1 MHAAAGTPKTSQMSW
16 TTEAVSVRIL
26 DKHEA
31 VMRDVLSAR
40 FPSVRFVDNAAEASG
55 LKVLMSFR
63 PPTDEP
69 LEAYDWVHSVGA
81 GVDHLCEALS
91 GSGPAPVITRT
102 TGHMGQQI
110 GEYCLGYALAHFQK
124 MAVRRALQAKAEWDK
139 QDASPHYMF
148 NASVAVVGTGSIGSG
163 IARAFK
169 ALGADVTGYSR
180 SGTGRADFDR
190 VLALDSFA
198 AGRSPDVFILAL
210 PATADTDG
218 LIDASMLQA
227 LDGALL
233 INVGRGS
240 TLDHAAL
247 RAALDAGHVS
257 HAVLDVFEAE
267 PLPRDDWRWAHPH
280 VTVTPHVSGLTLPDD
295 AVNRFCELLEAYL
308 ATGEPPASVDIQRGY

>member
-1 MHAAAGTPKTSQMSW
+1 MHAAAGTPKTSRMSW

-124 MAVRRALQAKAEWDK
+124 MAVRRALQAVAEARRLDPRHRLQAGAQRLLHPGRQRRIRARRRRRDK
-139 QDASPHYMF
+139 PRVAGPAVGAVGRVRAGPLHLTSWSLATVVAH
-148 NASVAVVGTGSIGSG
+148 AVVGKV
-163 IARAFK
+163 ARVRAERRS
-169 ALGADVTGYSR
+169 VRRQRRQSR
-180 SGTGRADFDR
+180 RKQI
-190 VLALDSFA
+190 
-198 AGRSPDVFILAL
+198 P
-210 PATADTDG
+210 
-218 LIDASMLQA
+218 M
-227 LDGALL
+227 
-233 INVGRGS
+233 
-240 TLDHAAL
+240 
-247 RAALDAGHVS
+247 
-257 HAVLDVFEAE
+257 
-267 PLPRDDWRWAHPH
+267 
-280 VTVTPHVSGLTLPDD
+280 
-295 AVNRFCELLEAYL
+295 
-308 ATGEPPASVDIQRGY
+308 